1 MHEQFAVVRAQTL
14 KDALRKAKAKYG
26 PDVCIVESR
35 TVHQR
40 AADSLG
46 QERRVEVLVD
56 PRGEPQLSHARP
68 ARTQAAEVLTRG
80 LTDTIATEVARIEK
94 LVEHLV
100 RQRRRQSV
108 PEELG
113 DYPLAAVLCTA
124 GASHSAVRQLADSF
138 HSSAVHGEQNLASAL
153 AHLRSHLRTVDGSW
167 TSISGCH
174 LFLGDSGAG
183 KTDLVLSVAARL
195 RAMDREP
202 LVLSVL
208 PQHGGEIRRLQLQ
221 AAEHSYDA
229 ALIQQGEQLVRLLKE
244 PPAYDAVLIDTPG
257 ILSRTLVESGELQ
270 EFLSQNEMFH
280 RHFVL
285 PLDLDFQ
292 DAADLWELARFWN
305 CDWLALSRMDR
316 SRRLAKILDFLTR
329 LPLPLSF
336 TTSGSWP
343 ESEPQIARADTLVDL
358 MVKSG
363 GGGQTAQ
370 AQA

>member
-1 MHEQFAVVRAQTL
+1 MREQFAVVRAQTL

-35 TVHQR
+35 TVQQR

-46 QERRVEVLVD
+46 QERSVEVLVD
-56 PRGEPQLSHARP
+56 PGGDPQLSHVPPPRS
-68 ARTQAAEVLTRG
+68 RTGETLTRG
-80 LTDTIATEVARIEK
+80 LTDTITTEVARIEK
-94 LVEHLV
+94 LVDRLV
-100 RQRRRQSV
+100 GQRRRMNL
-108 PEELG
+108 PADLG
-113 DYPLAAVLCTA
+113 DYPLAAVLLAA
-124 GASHSAVRQLADSF
+124 GASHSAVRQIADSF
-138 HSSAVHGEQNLASAL
+138 QTSAVHGEQNLASAV
-153 AHLRSHLRTVDGSW
+153 AHLRAQVRTVNGSW
-167 TSISGCH
+167 SSIAGCH

-183 KTDLVLSVAARL
+183 KTDLVLSLAARL
-195 RAMDREP
+195 RALDRNP

-229 ALIQQGEQLVRLLKE
+229 ALIQKGDQLVRLLKE
-244 PPAYDAVLIDTPG
+244 TPAYDAVLIDTPG
-257 ILSRTLVESGELQ
+257 MLSQPLVESGELQ

-292 DAADLWELARFWN
+292 DAADLWELARLWN
-305 CDWLALSRMDR
+305 CDWLVLSRMDR

-336 TTSGSWP
+336 TTSGAWP

-358 MVKSG
+358 MVEFG
-363 GGGQTAQ
+363 GGGQAAQ